1 MIYNII
7 VLLFEVLYYSMF
19 MKFAR
24 NEGKFW
30 KYLLLFS
37 LITIVLLFVGTYNLY
52 AYLVFVVIALYGLKY
67 IVGTKISLYDLL
79 VIFVMLAVKIIIEGT
94 IYMGIYM
101 FYQNNF
107 VLTMIVTLSK
117 NILILALN
125 KRLFKI
131 YNYFKKIWYNNNFY
145 IRYLFNAFMF
155 FFVILSAVFLLIK

>member
-30 KYLLLFS
+30 RYLAAFT
-37 LITIVLLFVGTYNLY
+37 LITIIGLIVGTNTLY
-52 AYLVFVVIALYGLKY
+52 SYILLIIIIFLGLKY
-67 IVGTKISLYDLL
+67 IVNLKMTLYDLFI
-79 VIFVMLAVKIIIEGT
+79 IFVMLALKISIEGI

-107 VLTMIVTLSK
+107 VLTMIATLSK
-117 NILILALN
+117 NILVLALN

-131 YNYFKKIWYNNNFY
+131 YDYFKKIWYNNNFY
-145 IRYLFNAFMF
+145 IRYLFNTFMF
-155 FFVILSAVFLLIK
+155 FFVILSVVFLLMK